1 MLPSNETCTGGRRR
15 HGDDSYPAPTLSEQ
29 LNFKPGQTS
38 MKLRFGVVL
47 CASACLLLVSCGKGK
62 EPGGQ
67 VAATVDGKEITMID
81 LRNEMAGYTAPDAK
95 TRKLAERAA
104 LDQIIVRKLLVDAAE
119 KQKMDQTPEFVQQKQ
134 RVDETLL
141 VRFWQNRIAKSVP
154 APSKDEID
162 RFVAAHPDLYA
173 NHRVFLLDQIR
184 MPQITDQALFA
195 ELKPL
200 KSLPEV
206 GQLLASKNI
215 PFQQGETRLDSLT
228 VDPAIVDQLLKLP
241 SDDVFVM
248 PQGNLLVVSKI
259 REIQTTPVP
268 PNIVTKH
275 ATQVITAQRTR
286 EAVQRELGG
295 ALAGARAKKG
305 AVKYAK
311 GYEPPKPP
319 AKAASAA
326 PAQKK

>member
-1 MLPSNETCTGGRRR
+1 
-15 HGDDSYPAPTLSEQ
+15 
-29 LNFKPGQTS
+29 

-47 CASACLLLVSCGKGK
+47 CASACLLLASCGKGK

-184 MPQITDQALFA
+184 MPQITDQAVFA
-195 ELKPL
+195 QLKPL

-206 GQLLASKNI
+206 AQLLASKNI

-228 VDPAIVDQLLKLP
+228 VDPGIVDQLLKLP
-241 SDDVFVM
+241 ADDVFVM

-259 REIQTTPVP
+259 REVQTTPVP

-319 AKAASAA
+319 AKAAPAA

>member
-1 MLPSNETCTGGRRR
+1 MLPSKAMCTGGRRR
-15 HGDDSYPAPTLSEQ
+15 HGDDSFLAPMLAEQ
-29 LNFKPGQTS
+29 LNFKPGHTS

-104 LDQIIVRKLLVDAAE
+104 LDQIVVRKLLVASAE
-119 KQKMDQTPEFVQQKQ
+119 KQKLDQTPEFVQQKQ
-134 RVDETLL
+134 KLDETLL
-141 VRFWQNRIAKSVP
+141 VRFWQNKIAKSVP
-154 APSKDEID
+154 APSKDEVD

-184 MPQITDQALFA
+184 MPRINDPALFVQ
-195 ELKPL
+195 LKPL

-206 GQLLASKNI
+206 AQLLTSKNI
-215 PFQQGETRLDSLT
+215 PFQQGETRLDALA
-228 VDPAIVDQLLKLP
+228 VDPAIIDQLLKLP
-241 SDDVFVM
+241 ADDVFVM
-248 PQGNLLVVSKI
+248 PQGNFLVVNKI

-268 PNIVTKH
+268 PDVVTKH
-275 ATQVITAQRTR
+275 AIQVITARRTQ

-311 GYEPPKPP
+311 GYEPPPP
-319 AKAASAA
+319 PKAAA
-326 PAQKK
+326 PATPAQKQ